1 MLELYRHR
9 RLVITLALLYL
20 SQGIPIGLAMDALP
34 TLLRQ
39 DGAPLQA
46 LAFLPLVGLPWSGQV
61 PLGTLGRQSLV
72 APFRPAA

>member
-46 LAFLPLVGLPWSGQV
+46 LAFLPLVGLPCGQV
-61 PLGTLGRQSLV
+61 PLGALGRQPLV
-72 APFRPAA
+72 APSRPAA

>member
-46 LAFLPLVGLPWSGQV
+46 LAFLPLVAALGGQV

-72 APFRPAA
+72 APSRPAA